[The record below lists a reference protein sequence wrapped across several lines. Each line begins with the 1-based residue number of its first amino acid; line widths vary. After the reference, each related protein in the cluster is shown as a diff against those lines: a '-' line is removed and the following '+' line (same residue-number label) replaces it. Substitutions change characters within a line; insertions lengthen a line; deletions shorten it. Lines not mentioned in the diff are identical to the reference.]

1 MNLRNSLTPLQILW
15 ALSLFLICSCNRP
28 RTHRQ
33 DIWRRE
39 IKMAVQPQCGAFT
52 SKDSVNFN
60 AGINLAL
67 IKTIY
72 SFGDSWSSN
81 GRQDGSPASPAVPQ
95 GTNPMYGRRASNG
108 PMWTEN
114 LASNQRTL
122 KSYAIGGAT
131 VDHNLWRARATKSD
145 MVGQV
150 DKFLSQRQPIASDS
164 SLATIFFGIND
175 YSSVSEG
182 PGTLQQA
189 ANQLLKETDRLIGA
203 GLRQF
208 IIVAP
213 YFNRSSFNTNFNNVV
228 WNGFK
233 NLKQSRGIKFAYVD
247 LSSLFTAI
255 YANPSS
261 FGYKSTG
268 ACLKSASTT
277 AGGCSNPDDFLLDNH
292 LRDCYP
298 LSSTGYRLTLNIIPN
313 AWRPTGFAPS

>member
-1 MNLRNSLTPLQILW
+1 
-15 ALSLFLICSCNRP
+15 
-28 RTHRQ
+28 
-33 DIWRRE
+33 
-39 IKMAVQPQCGAFT
+39 MAVQPQCGAFT

-208 IIVAP
+208 IIVGTTVFQP
-213 YFNRSSFNTNFNNVV
+213 IEFQHQLQQRGLEWFQ
-228 WNGFK
+228 

>member
-1 MNLRNSLTPLQILW
+1 
-15 ALSLFLICSCNRP
+15 
-28 RTHRQ
+28 
-33 DIWRRE
+33 
-39 IKMAVQPQCGAFT
+39 MAVQPQCGAFT

-95 GTNPMYGRRASNG
+95 GTNPMYGSGPNAHSPPGSLITRRASNG

-122 KSYAIGGAT
+122 KSYAIGNEVRHG
-131 VDHNLWRARATKSD
+131 WSSR
-145 MVGQV
+145 QV
-150 DKFLSQRQPIASDS
+150 LSQRQPIASDS

-277 AGGCSNPDDFLLDNH
+277 AGGCSNPDDFLYWIPSH
-292 LRDCYP
+292 PQYH
-298 LSSTGYRLTLNIIPN
+298 TQRLEADWVRAVLIKCQ
-313 AWRPTGFAPS
+313 G